1 MPNIYEEEIYI
12 EEIDDYVL
20 CQFEYHI
27 IPGQKAITS
36 GPPERCQPGFDPEV
50 EILSAESME
59 EEYFTED
66 EILNLV
72 TGGEEGIRERIL
84 IHDSEKHSY

>member
-50 EILSAESME
+50 EVLSANSDDDEDL
-59 EEYFTED
+59 TED

-72 TGGEEGIRERIL
+72 IGGEEGLIERIL
-84 IHDSEKHSY
+84 IHDTEKHSY